1 MYAAYTMLQSHS
13 KDTKIIGNTHCNWN
27 NSRRDKPTAQ
37 ISNGKNVRFVS
48 FFQINS
54 SDQHQSIAHNSDDGH
69 NPNTDPENRVSQH
82 VTHSGQSVALGK
94 AFTHV
99 RNELTLAKIFKCA
112 EKQGYV
118 FIVFVK

>member
-1 MYAAYTMLQSHS
+1 MQPTQRFSCTQ
-13 KDTKIIGNTHCNWN
+13 KIQKIIGKTHCNWN
-27 NSRRDKPTAQ
+27 NSRQDKPTAQ

-69 NPNTDPENRVSQH
+69 NPNTDPKNRVSQH
-82 VTHSGQSVALGK
+82 VAHSGQTVALRK
-94 AFTHV
+94 TFTHV

-112 EKQGYV
+112 EKQSHV
-118 FIVFVK
+118 FIVFMF